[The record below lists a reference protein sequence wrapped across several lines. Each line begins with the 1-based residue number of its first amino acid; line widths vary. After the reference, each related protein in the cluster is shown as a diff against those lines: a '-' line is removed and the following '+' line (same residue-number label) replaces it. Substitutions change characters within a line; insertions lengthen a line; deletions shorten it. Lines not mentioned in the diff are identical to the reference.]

1 MESESKEVG
10 MKLDGSIAI
19 VTGGSEG
26 IGLAIARAL
35 IAEGS
40 KVTITGRREDLLAA
54 AAAEIGAG
62 YLAGDVGD
70 EATAVRTVGSVVETH
85 GRLDILVNN
94 AGFGI
99 FKPLVEMELAD
110 LEAVYRTNVFG
121 AFLMGRE
128 AARQFVKQ
136 GSGELINISSTSGLK
151 GGRNSTAYGSS
162 KFALRGMTECWRDEL
177 RRHDV
182 RVMLVNPSEVLTE
195 FAAKSGHDRP
205 PSPKKLRGTEIA
217 DAIVG
222 ALKIDG
228 RGFIPEFS
236 VFATNPF

>member
-1 MESESKEVG
+1 MQIENAVA
-10 MKLDGSIAI
+10 L

-26 IGLAIARAL
+26 IGYGIAAAL
-35 IAEGS
+35 KRDGAR
-40 KVTITGRREDLLAA
+40 VVITGRREDVLR
-54 AAAEIGAG
+54 AAAEELGVDFIP
-62 YLAGDVGD
+62 GDVGV
-70 EATAVRTVGSVVETH
+70 EADAVRTVAEVVARY

-94 AGFGI
+94 AGFGR
-99 FKPLVEMELAD
+99 FAPLAEMSLSD
-110 LEAVYRTNVFG
+110 FDAVYRTNVYG

-128 AARQFVKQ
+128 AAKQFIAK
-136 GSGELINISSTSGLK
+136 GGGGELINICSTSGLK
-151 GGRNSTAYGSS
+151 GGKGGTAYSSS

-182 RVMLVNPSEVLTE
+182 RVMLVNPSEVLTP
-195 FAAKSGHDRP
+195 FSSKAGHTQEE
-205 PSPKKLRGTEIA
+205 SEKKLRPEEIA

-222 ALKIDG
+222 ALKIDQ